1 MHDVSRRWCTRV
13 LAFALAMLA
22 GLPAFAAEPD
32 PAEAAQ
38 LINEVRQRIAGC
50 GAVLRTSAAAVSV
63 GDGAAVVSRPALAW
77 NAKLA
82 AAAEQHARSMAENAF
97 FDHTGL
103 DGSRV
108 GSRTDAA
115 GYHWRAV
122 GENLAAGQRTL
133 EDALQGWLRSEGHCR
148 NLLDERF
155 ADFGLARVVSA
166 RPNDRYHVY
175 WALVLARPATAM
187 RTASAN

>member
-1 MHDVSRRWCTRV
+1 MA
-13 LAFALAMLA
+13 AFALAMLA
-22 GLPAFAAEPD
+22 GLPAFAADPD

-38 LINEVRQRIAGC
+38 LINEVRQRFAGC
-50 GAVLRTSAAAVSV
+50 GAMLRTSASPGSGGNV
-63 GDGAAVVSRPALAW
+63 GAASGRPALSW
-77 NAKLA
+77 NPKLA

-115 GYHWRAV
+115 GYRWRAV

-133 EDALQGWLRSEGHCR
+133 ADAVQGWLLSEGHCR

-155 ADFGLARVVSA
+155 ADFGLARVVSQ
-166 RPNDRYHVY
+166 RPDDRYRVY
-175 WALVLARPATAM
+175 WALVLARPAGVV
-187 RTASAN
+187 RTAAVD

>member
-1 MHDVSRRWCTRV
+1 
-13 LAFALAMLA
+13 MLA
-22 GLPAFAAEPD
+22 GLPALAADPD

-38 LINEVRQRIAGC
+38 LINEVRQRVAGC
-50 GAVLRTSAAAVSV
+50 GDMLRAGMTPVSS
-63 GDGAAVVSRPALAW
+63 GQAHSGAHRPPLSWNSR
-77 NAKLA
+77 LA

-97 FDHTGL
+97 FDHRGL

-115 GYHWRAV
+115 GYRWRSV

-133 EDALQGWLRSEGHCR
+133 EDAVQGWLLSEGHCR

-155 ADFGLARVVSA
+155 AEFGLARVVSQ
-166 RPNDRYHVY
+166 RPNDRYRVY
-175 WALVLARPATAM
+175 WALVLARPAGVVL
-187 RTASAN
+187 RTASAD

>member
-1 MHDVSRRWCTRV
+1 MA
-13 LAFALAMLA
+13 AFALAMLA
-22 GLPAFAAEPD
+22 GLPAFAADPD

-50 GAVLRTSAAAVSV
+50 GAMLRTSIGAGSGGNVSAAPN
-63 GDGAAVVSRPALAW
+63 RPALSW
-77 NAKLA
+77 NPRLA

-115 GYHWRAV
+115 GYRWRAV

-133 EDALQGWLRSEGHCR
+133 ADAVQGWLLSEGHCR

-155 ADFGLARVVSA
+155 ADFGLARVVSQ
-166 RPNDRYHVY
+166 RPDDRYRVY
-175 WALVLARPATAM
+175 WALVLARPAGVV
-187 RTASAN
+187 RTAAAD

>member
-1 MHDVSRRWCTRV
+1 MRDDSRRWYARV
-13 LAFALAMLA
+13 AAFAVAMLA
-22 GLPAFAAEPD
+22 ALPAFAADPD

-38 LINEVRQRIAGC
+38 MINEVRQRIAGC
-50 GAVLRTSAAAVSV
+50 GAMLRASAAPDDARP
-63 GDGAAVVSRPALAW
+63 AASRPALAW
-77 NAKLA
+77 NAQLA

-115 GYHWRAV
+115 GYRWRAV

-133 EDALQGWLRSEGHCR
+133 EAAVQGWLRSEGHCR

-155 ADFGLARVVSA
+155 ADFGLARVVSR
-166 RPNDRYHVY
+166 RPDDRYHVY
-175 WALVLARPATAM
+175 WALVLARPATIV